1 MSTITDFIKYE
12 LYPSLFE
19 NIDKA
24 LPEHDFK
31 KFIGG
36 WRSKTYLNGNK
47 HKDRLDKLVVTKKAP
62 NLIMEQGGEV
72 VPIIDYVIKRDN
84 TDFIG
89 AVKTLANVV
98 GLSIPVST
106 EYNKEEYIKYKQRNT
121 ILETC
126 NNYFI
131 YCLENSTGAEPIKSY
146 LINNRG
152 YTLEDIKLMELGYI
166 PTQEKL
172 FSYLLKQGFSQEL
185 IDEVIQIKKDS
196 RIGSTHSLTI
206 PYRSGASLKGF
217 KFRTIGNETPK
228 YLNLSG
234 LDRVGG
240 FFNLSGLIGAKDLII
255 VEGELDSLHATIKG
269 VNNVVAT
276 GGSSINS
283 EQIKDAIK
291 RGAKAFTICFD
302 TEIDKLQETETAIN
316 RAIEVILSEGV
327 NNVYIVTLPPLSFKK
342 TDVDTLIKYRGV
354 EAFITAI
361 LQAIPHY
368 KYSLISIFNKYRRLQ
383 EETGDLTDRQLE
395 DLLTEIVETASKLQP
410 IDKTLFINLFLE
422 QEPIKNLGI
431 TQEAL
436 NITIDKITATKERE
450 QQKTEFNKLLK
461 EVSKLQESGEI
472 NEALDLLDTRV
483 KEVKLKDK
491 VTEFNSLLQPINET
505 DLRAHLT
512 NKPES
517 IKSGYTIGGEE
528 LLLPSGAISV
538 FCAPTS
544 HGKTS
549 MLINLA
555 LNTSEQNKEKQV
567 YLFSYEED
575 RESILIKALNTY
587 LDTPISGNNRT
598 TLENYFSGKNRVTL
612 PAQKDT
618 FFKELIETNRLNI
631 VYSNYNSDT
640 LIEAIRYLKKTTNV
654 GAVFIDYI
662 QLLNLPQGKYKTYSR
677 QEELKNICISLK
689 DIAVETGLPIVV
701 GAQFNREV
709 TNILK
714 IHPTKIGEAGDIERI
729 ANLIVGFW
737 NNNFT
742 PLGVEGEL
750 KACIDKLNSL
760 RKKGLGEESLYSIV
774 LKNRG
779 GRVGGEELLSFNGN
793 TGKIKNIIEEELP
806 KY

>member
-12 LYPSLFE
+12 LYPSLFH

-31 KFIGG
+31 KFSGG
-36 WRSKTYLNGNK
+36 WRSKTYLNGEK
-47 HKDRLDKLVVTKKAP
+47 HKERLDKLVVTKKAP
-62 NLIMEQGGEV
+62 NLLMEQGGEV
-72 VPIIDYVIKRDN
+72 VSLIDYVIKRDN

-106 EYNKEEYIKYKQRNT
+106 EYNKEEYIKYKERNT

-131 YCLENSTGAEPIKSY
+131 YCLENSTGAEPLKSY
-146 LINNRG
+146 LTNRG

-172 FSYLLKQGFSQEL
+172 FTYLLKQGFTQEL
-185 IDEVIQIKKDS
+185 IDEVIQIKKDN
-196 RIGSTHSLTI
+196 RIGSTHYLTI

-228 YLNLSG
+228 YINSSG

-240 FFNLSGLIGAKDLII
+240 FFNLLGIKGDKDLII

-269 VNNVVAT
+269 VENVVAI
-276 GGSSINS
+276 GGDSINP
-283 EQIKDAIK
+283 EQIKEAIK
-291 RGAKAFTICFD
+291 RGAKTFTFCFD
-302 TEIDKLQETETAIN
+302 TEPSKEQKTDKNINEAI
-316 RAIEVILSEGV
+316 RVILSEGV
-327 NNVYIVTLPPLSFKK
+327 NNVYIVTLPALSENK
-342 TDVDTLIKYRGV
+342 TDVDSLIKEKGV
-354 EAFITAI
+354 DAFKTAI
-361 LQAIPHY
+361 AQAIPHY
-368 KYSLISIFNKYRRLQ
+368 KYSLISIFNKYAKVQ
-383 EETGDLTDRQLE
+383 EKTGELTDRQL
-395 DLLTEIVETASKLQP
+395 DSLLTEIVETASKLQP
-410 IDKTLFINLFLE
+410 IDKTIFINLFLE

-436 NITIDKITATKERE
+436 NITIDKITATKEKE
-450 QQKTEFNKLLK
+450 QQKTEFNNLIK
-461 EVSKLQESGEI
+461 EVNKLQESGEI

-491 VTEFNSLLQPINET
+491 ITEFNSLLQPVNET
-505 DLRAHLT
+505 DLREHLT
-512 NKPES
+512 IKPES

-575 RESILIKALNTY
+575 RESILIKTLNTY

-654 GAVFIDYI
+654 GAVIIDYI

-689 DIAVETGLPIVV
+689 DIAVETGLPIII

-709 TNILK
+709 TTLQK
-714 IHPTKIGEAGDIERI
+714 IHATKIGEAGDIERI
-729 ANLIVGFW
+729 ASLIVGFW
-737 NNNFT
+737 NNNFKPIGT
-742 PLGVEGEL
+742 QGEVEECY
-750 KACIDKLNSL
+750 KKLDYLNNGI
-760 RKKGLGEESLYSIV
+760 KGESLYSIV

-779 GRVGGEELLSFNGN
+779 GKVGGEELLSFNGN
-793 TGKIKNIIEEELP
+793 TGKIKNSIKEELP